1 MITTKPLNTRYIFF
15 NIYKR
20 EVIKE
25 GDKHGEGK
33 KMVKKDKEI
42 FEVFFRKKPA
52 MILVALRQNTRN
64 KYGSV
69 LAKEV
74 DCTYSHAVKI
84 LQEMEKA
91 SLVSFEKQGRIKTI
105 TLTDTGN
112 KVAENIEKIK
122 QLL

>member
-1 MITTKPLNTRYIFF
+1 MA
-15 NIYKR
+15 
-20 EVIKE
+20 
-25 GDKHGEGK
+25 K
-33 KMVKKDKEI
+33 KLKDI

-52 MILVALRQNTRN
+52 MILVALRKGN
-64 KYGSV
+64 KNRYGSV

-91 SLVSFEKQGRIKTI
+91 KLVHFEKQGRIKTI
-105 TLTDTGN
+105 KLTDNGD

-122 QLL
+122 GLL